1 MTLQEYFKDWHGRP
15 ISVDIRN
22 CKDELI
28 ADGNLCFQ
36 ANDYVELL
44 LFSGD
49 SSNTKIPLS
58 LNGEDDGDGMFRTI
72 LNKEDVFLHFF
83 FC

>member
-1 MTLQEYFKDWHGRP
+1 MTLQEYFKGWHGRP

-28 ADGNLCFQ
+28 ADGKILFQ
-36 ANDYVELL
+36 EKDYVELL

-49 SSNTKIPLS
+49 PANTKIPLS
-58 LNGEDDGDGMFRTI
+58 LNGENLGDGMFRTI
-72 LNKEDVFLHFF
+72 FNGENVFFHFF